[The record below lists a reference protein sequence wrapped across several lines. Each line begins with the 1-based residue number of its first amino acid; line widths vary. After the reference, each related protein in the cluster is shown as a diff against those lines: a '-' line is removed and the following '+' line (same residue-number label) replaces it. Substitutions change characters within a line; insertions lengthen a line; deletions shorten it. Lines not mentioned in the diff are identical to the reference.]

1 MTSLTSDPPCWVDA
15 PREGTN
21 NAEDFMKTFLWLL
34 GSGALQQGDILCMDN
49 AAIHFARDIR
59 ETLVGMAS
67 VCRVHI
73 MFLPTYSPELNPCE
87 LVFQWVKARLRLDS
101 VCEPL
106 WKRAQFFFAQVTR
119 DLMVRWYKHC
129 LTFPHQ

>member
-1 MTSLTSDPPCWVDA
+1 
-15 PREGTN
+15 
-21 NAEDFMKTFLWLL
+21 
-34 GSGALQQGDILCMDN
+34 MDN
-49 AAIHFARDIR
+49 AAIYFARDIR

-106 WKRAQFFFAQVTR
+106 WKRAQFFFVS
-119 DLMVRWYKHC
+119 LSPINKYLLNV
-129 LTFPHQ
+129 PHPHTHVVGLI

>member
-1 MTSLTSDPPCWVDA
+1 
-15 PREGTN
+15 
-21 NAEDFMKTFLWLL
+21 MKTFLWLL
-34 GSGALQQGDILCMDN
+34 GSGALQQGDILFMDN

-59 ETLVGMAS
+59 ETLVGMTS